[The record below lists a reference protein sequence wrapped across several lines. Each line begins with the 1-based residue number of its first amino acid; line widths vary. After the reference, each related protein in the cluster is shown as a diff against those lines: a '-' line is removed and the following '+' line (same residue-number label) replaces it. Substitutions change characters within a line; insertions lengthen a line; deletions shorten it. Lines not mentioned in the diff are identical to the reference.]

1 MDLRS
6 CQPLA
11 IMTALLTMVAAGAR
25 GAEPP
30 RPWPPD
36 QFLPVTVERLAALPA
51 AEQPAWRAYWEA
63 SQKLAQT
70 LPARRAP
77 EVSPAR
83 PLSGPPVGGR
93 HFRGLRLNA
102 DREWYAGDEARTIA
116 DRVVERQTRAGAWTK
131 VNDYTP

>member
-11 IMTALLTMVAAGAR
+11 NMTALLTMVAAGAR

-51 AEQPAWRAYWEA
+51 AEQ
-63 SQKLAQT
+63 
-70 LPARRAP
+70 PARRAP

-116 DRVVERQTRAGAWTK
+116 DRVVERQTRAGALTK